1 MKYFCLLIVFIFI
14 AVIGHA
20 QQVNGY
26 FTPFASNNQ
35 WGNTVINSAQLENSG
50 YITLGGYYEGAL
62 RTSFSNGV
70 YNILPNKI
78 PMMLQINSLGVIRG
92 GFGSSVSSVFLM
104 SSVNSNNGST
114 VIDKTFIA
122 NSSSIANN
130 NMLIVAGHEDDGD
143 GFLVKT
149 FPTGARP
156 TAFNGGQITTL
167 SGSAASSKGY
177 IEDWHTGSI
186 MYSIRINGATFGNA
200 RILLSAFGKDNG
212 AALNSFGD
220 SGTTKIAPPDGII
233 YTARPAKMA
242 VLSTVD
248 PKIYV
253 AFSTIAGIGN
263 ASNVVLCRVNYYDG
277 KIDSSFGSNGYK
289 QFPTAP
295 GYYVTSVLVNNNESV
310 TIGGYGDEGQQSV
323 PSFITFKNDGSF
335 SITSFNHLLGQP
347 LPGYGSKNIAA
358 KLATINGE
366 QRIVFAYA
374 KPINTNDQFR
384 IAIASHQPGSV
395 AADPLVHTPWISSE
409 FISAEPTEII
419 TLLNNTGFIVTGKAT
434 RSNGTFAGVVIKYN
448 IDGTLSTSFGNQG
461 ILIINGRQGGNP
473 WTDATQLP
481 DNKYLAIASAGFIPT
496 APEKKALLLNRF
508 YSNGSIDTSFGT
520 SGTLY
525 VYPSDYSRQGTQVHA
540 LAGGKFL
547 IGGTYTNYQNE
558 PGIGTGNNGPKATI
572 YKFNADGSP
581 DNNFGTFQNGKLVFS
596 GYTGLDF
603 KEMRVQDDTIYMAGT
618 TALSHTG
625 NANAFIYK
633 LSPDGIPVG
642 SYLPY
647 LRAMHTFTISDVTG
661 IGYVGGGLN
670 GSAKQICKV
679 KRPLTGSSGRPDSSF
694 GTNGIAIIPV
704 TVAGEINTIKQIKL
718 RPGYILVVTD
728 WATSNSASA
737 TTGLY
742 FTLISQ
748 DGIVETV
755 FGTNGN
761 KFLQLPGA
769 TSIKGEH
776 FKWTENG
783 NRLLIF
789 GQATVNGN
797 ADEGFICKVDLDGNL
812 VADFGTNGVIWTNE
826 TFEDNIFFD
835 NAQNMIAI
843 KNYQF
848 FNGGALAK
856 LEIPADVYNRIKQ
869 GSWTGAANN
878 DWFNTG
884 NWAGGNVPDAFTEV
898 IIATGQCIIPPNS
911 VAFAYKVQVNP
922 GASLTIGQN
931 SSLIITYKNP

>member
-1 MKYFCLLIVFIFI
+1 
-14 AVIGHA
+14 
-20 QQVNGY
+20 
-26 FTPFASNNQ
+26 
-35 WGNTVINSAQLENSG
+35 
-50 YITLGGYYEGAL
+50 
-62 RTSFSNGV
+62 
-70 YNILPNKI
+70 
-78 PMMLQINSLGVIRG
+78 MLQINSLGVIRG

-143 GFLVKT
+143 GFLIKT

-167 SGSAASSKGY
+167 SGGAASSKGY
-177 IEDWHTGSI
+177 IEDWHTGPI
-186 MYSIRINGATFGNA
+186 MYSIRMNGATFGNA

-242 VLSTVD
+242 VLSSVD

-253 AFSTIAGIGN
+253 AFSTIAGIGD
-263 ASNVVLCRVNYYDG
+263 ASCVVLCRVNYNGG
-277 KIDSSFGSNGYK
+277 KIDSSFGSNGFK
-289 QFPTAP
+289 NFPTAP
-295 GYYVTSVLVNNNESV
+295 GYYVTSVLVNSDESV
-310 TIGGYGDEGQQSV
+310 TVGGYGDEGQQSV

-358 KLATINGE
+358 KLATINSE

-374 KPINTNDQFR
+374 KPINTNGQFH
-384 IAIASHQPGSV
+384 IAIASHRPGSV
-395 AADPLVHTPWISSE
+395 AADPLVHTPWLGSE
-409 FISAEPTEII
+409 FVSAEPTEII
-419 TLLNNTGFIVTGKAT
+419 TLLNNAGFIVTGKAT
-434 RSNGTFAGVVIKYN
+434 RPNGTFAGVVIKYN
-448 IDGTLSTSFGNQG
+448 IDGTLNTSFGNQG
-461 ILIINGRQGGNP
+461 VLVINGRQGGNP
-473 WTDATQLP
+473 WADATQTP
-481 DNKYLAIASAGFIPT
+481 DNKYLAIATAGFIPT
-496 APEKKALLLNRF
+496 VPEKTALLLNRF
-508 YSNGSIDTSFGT
+508 NSDGSIDTSFGT
-520 SGTLY
+520 NGTLY
-525 VYPSDYSRQGTQVHA
+525 AYPSDYSRQGTQVQA

-558 PGIGTGNNGPKATI
+558 PGIGTSNDGPKATI

-581 DNNFGTFQNGKLVFS
+581 DNSFGPFNNGKYAFPGYVGLTYKEMKVVNDETYMGGNTS
-596 GYTGLDF
+596 VTTSVGGRIMIIKLSTDGIYTGAYLAPF
-603 KEMRVQDDTIYMAGT
+603 RSLHQFIISET
-618 TALSHTG
+618 TG
-625 NANAFIYK
+625 NAYI
-633 LSPDGIPVG
+633 
-642 SYLPY
+642 
-647 LRAMHTFTISDVTG
+647 
-661 IGYVGGGLN
+661 GGGLN
-670 GSAKQICKV
+670 GSPKMICKV
-679 KRPLTGSSGRPDSSF
+679 RPQTSNIGGLPDSSF
-694 GTNGIAIIPV
+694 GTNGVVAIPEINS
-704 TVAGEINTIKQIKL
+704 GEITTICQIKL
-718 RPGYILVVTD
+718 RPGYILV
-728 WATSNSASA
+728 ATEWGQSNSASA
-737 TTGLY
+737 TKGLY

-748 DGIVETV
+748 AGIIDTS

-769 TSIKGEH
+769 TSIQAQQ
-776 FKWTENG
+776 FKWTEDG

-797 ADEGFICKVDLDGNL
+797 ANEGFICKVDLDGNL

-848 FNGGALAK
+848 FYGGALAK

-869 GSWTGAANN
+869 GSWTGTINN
-878 DWFNTG
+878 DWFNSG
-884 NWAGGNVPDAFTEV
+884 NWAEGTVPDAYTEV
-898 IIATGQCIIPPNS
+898 VIANGS
-911 VAFAYKVQVNP
+911 VLIGANQHAFAYSVRVLG
-922 GASLTIGQN
+922 GASVTMGAN
-931 SSLIITYKNP
+931 STLVITKNSP